1 MGGRLGRQKDAQAK
15 QTPVGGKEKAAAA
28 NALSGAA
35 AVQGPGGAIAGP
47 AGVGAASVDDFS
59 GLTSDSKLTMED
71 FSILKV
77 LGKGAFGK
85 VMLVKKKDDKKNTLY
100 ALKTLR
106 KAEIVKRG
114 QIDHTK
120 TERVVLERIHCP
132 FLIHLIYAFQTTEK
146 LYMVLEYSGG
156 GELFFWIRKQ
166 HRFSEARS
174 RLYAA
179 EVLLAVAAM
188 HKENIIHRDLKPEN
202 ILYAYPLPR
211 LTFLHL
217 SSHYS
222 LVYTF
227 PHPPSKTHHFQTGC
241 GRPREAD
248 GLWSR
253 QRKHHGCRCRGWHPN
268 ILRHARVCRA
278 RDR

>member
-1 MGGRLGRQKDAQAK
+1 MGGKLSKLGLKKETPQKQPATAASQTAPAK
-15 QTPVGGKEKAAAA
+15 
-28 NALSGAA
+28 L
-35 AVQGPGGAIAGP
+35 
-47 AGVGAASVDDFS
+47 AASVGGGHALKDAAPESSSSAVVSSSDDFS
-59 GLTSDSKLTMED
+59 GLLGDSKLTMDD

-85 VMLVKKKDDKKNTLY
+85 VMLVKKKDDTKNTLY

-156 GELFFWIRKQ
+156 GELFFWIKKQ
-166 HRFSEARS
+166 HRFSESRS

-202 ILYAYPLPR
+202 ILCVDKIAR
-211 LTFLHL
+211 
-217 SSHYS
+217 
-222 LVYTF
+222 
-227 PHPPSKTHHFQTGC
+227 
-241 GRPREAD
+241 
-248 GLWSR
+248 
-253 QRKHHGCRCRGWHPN
+253 
-268 ILRHARVCRA
+268 RH
-278 RDR
+278 